1 VLEVTY
7 ARHLG
12 DYTVLLR
19 FNDGI
24 EGPVDLKDALWGP
37 VFEPLKQVEFFGKLT
52 LSESLGTITW
62 PNEADFAPEFLK
74 DKLIEQRDSHAEKQ
88 RGGVK

>member
-1 VLEVTY
+1 MLAVTN
-7 ARHLG
+7 ARYLT

-19 FNDGI
+19 FNDGT
-24 EGPVDLKDALWGP
+24 EGPVDLKNALWGP
-37 VFEPLKQVEFFGKLT
+37 VFEPLKQVDFFKNLK

-74 DKLIEQRDSHAEKQ
+74 EKLIEQEHLR
-88 RGGVK
+88 RG

>member
-1 VLEVTY
+1 MLEVSD
-7 ARHLG
+7 ARHLS

-19 FNDGI
+19 FNDGT

-37 VFEPLKQVEFFGKLT
+37 VFESLKQVELFGKFK

-74 DKLIEQRDSHAEKQ
+74 QKLIEQRDMSAEKE